1 MSSAMGKG
9 PRGESQI
16 KCGDTKPF
24 DLSNHCWFSSSRWKF
39 SSKKSLIKSA
49 LKCITKVY
57 NRSSSGYSTG
67 SKKVFIAV
75 YKRSSVGISVI
86 VLNRLLL

>member
-24 DLSNHCWFSSSRWKF
+24 DLSNHWLW
-39 SSKKSLIKSA
+39 
-49 LKCITKVY
+49 
-57 NRSSSGYSTG
+57 
-67 SKKVFIAV
+67 VFFKQMEV
-75 YKRSSVGISVI
+75 FK
-86 VLNRLLL
+86 

>member
-24 DLSNHCWFSSSRWKF
+24 DLSNHWLAGFLQADGSF
-39 SSKKSLIKSA
+39 QVKSLIKSA

-67 SKKVFIAV
+67 SKKVFFLQFI
-75 YKRSSVGISVI
+75 
-86 VLNRLLL
+86 